1 MFVNACFE
9 AKNGKIKRHS
19 GRLKSKSHY
28 TKIYKM
34 EIGISTATLFG
45 RLYNEDALPLLERLD
60 SRVCEVF
67 LETYCEYTESFA
79 NLLKSRLG
87 GLKVHSIH
95 TLNTH
100 FEPQLFS
107 PCDRTRNDA
116 VEIFENCLKAGK
128 ILGAQ
133 NYTMHGKAKFKK
145 GVVYNDYE
153 QIGMYMNELTLL
165 AEKYGINVCL
175 ENVEWAFYDRPGFY
189 SKIKKYAPKLCA
201 TLDVKQARVSGF
213 DYKEYL
219 EETGAGLKT
228 VHLSDI
234 DENGKTALPKK
245 GGYFDFEELF
255 RLLKHNGFNGNCLIE
270 VYKENY
276 ADYNELACSLAYLR
290 EIKEKIF

>member
-1 MFVNACFE
+1 
-9 AKNGKIKRHS
+9 
-19 GRLKSKSHY
+19 
-28 TKIYKM
+28 M

-45 RLYNEDALPLLERLD
+45 RLYNEDALPLLDRLD

-67 LETYCEYTESFA
+67 LETYCEYTENFA

-107 PCDRTRNDA
+107 PCDRTRADA
-116 VEIFENCLKAGK
+116 TGIFENCLKAGK
-128 ILGAQ
+128 ILGAK
-133 NYTMHGKAKFKK
+133 NYTLHGKAKFKK
-145 GVVYNDYE
+145 GVVYDDYE
-153 QIGMYMNELTLL
+153 QIGGYMNALIYL
-165 AEKYGINVCL
+165 AAEYGINVCL

-189 SKIKKYAPKLCA
+189 SEIKKYAPGLCA

-213 DYKEYL
+213 DYKAYI
-219 EETGAGLKT
+219 EEEGSGLKT
-228 VHLSDI
+228 VHLSDV
-234 DENGKTALPKK
+234 DANGKTALPEK
-245 GGYFDFEELF
+245 GGCFDFEELF
-255 RLLKHNGFNGNCLIE
+255 KILKYNGFEGNCLIE

-276 ADYNELACSLAYLR
+276 TDYEELSRSLSYLR